1 MFCWP
6 VSFIFIGHFISELIN
21 MQLQRIFYHLL
32 RVGDPSLSP
41 YHLKHLAWTFQVV
54 YQTDAFSC
62 KPPMLQRTS
71 CPALLHLPISFEFGR
86 KGRVSHGAPSRSLK
100 LDCQVQVDVTRPAL
114 ALLSAFSQ
122 WAFSPSVSSR
132 SLRSPQ
138 SSSRLSSP
146 SAGRKDTR

>member
-1 MFCWP
+1 M
-6 VSFIFIGHFISELIN
+6 SFIFIGHFISELIN

-41 YHLKHLAWTFQVV
+41 YHPEHLAWTFQVV

-62 KPPMLQRTS
+62 KRPMLLRVS

-86 KGRVSHGAPSRSLK
+86 KGRMSHGAPSRSLK
-100 LDCQVQVDVTRPAL
+100 LDCQVQVDVTRH
-114 ALLSAFSQ
+114 LSAFSQ

-138 SSSRLSSP
+138 SSWRLSPPSP
-146 SAGRKDTR
+146 GRRDTR